1 MFAIFNTLTWFVFLL
16 KIMDRKICYFCL
28 FGRLW
33 KTSLIFCTFTCKWV
47 SFHFFVIKYWQKV
60 LILPCFLC
68 RHKTCFN
75 IEQLT
80 LTCVFLKTVII
91 DVITPFNFWNRC
103 YLFQCDYFLFLS
115 FHCWSLS
122 YLLFQGHGL
131 LVEFLCSVTIHLFT
145 TVETSAKFITP
156 RSLFFSIRTFQRHTN
171 IRYCKTISCSFYVKS
186 PIL

>member
-1 MFAIFNTLTWFVFLL
+1 M

-33 KTSLIFCTFTCKWV
+33 KTSLIFCTFTYKWV

-91 DVITPFNFWNRC
+91 DVITPFNFLKSLLSFSMW
-103 YLFQCDYFLFLS
+103 LFLVS
-115 FHCWSLS
+115 
-122 YLLFQGHGL
+122 
-131 LVEFLCSVTIHLFT
+131 
-145 TVETSAKFITP
+145 
-156 RSLFFSIRTFQRHTN
+156 FFSLLKFVLSTFSRTWFIGWVFIFCNYPFIYNCWN
-171 IRYCKTISCSFYVKS
+171 ISKIYNTSEPVF
-186 PIL
+186 